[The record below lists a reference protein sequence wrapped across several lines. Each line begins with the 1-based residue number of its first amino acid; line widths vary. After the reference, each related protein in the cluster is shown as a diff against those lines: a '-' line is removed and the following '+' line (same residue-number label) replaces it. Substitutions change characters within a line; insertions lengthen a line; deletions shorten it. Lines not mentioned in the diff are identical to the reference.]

1 MTWRHYIY
9 IASKQLQYECG
20 DAAVDSYQY
29 VHAGQN
35 HIGCA
40 GDLKEERGRVHQ
52 RGDGPSGKRWY
63 RDGVRWD
70 GVRKREGKRK
80 EEPNKCS
87 VGRNVPVEQQQQ
99 GQHRQIGGGDV
110 GVLLETHKDD
120 DDQCGWDDVVT
131 LQERKRRRKKRR
143 LQ

>member
-1 MTWRHYIY
+1 MLGILKKNEAGYIRGVMDH
-9 IASKQLQYECG
+9 LGRDDTEMVFDETG
-20 DAAVDSYQY
+20 
-29 VHAGQN
+29 
-35 HIGCA
+35 
-40 GDLKEERGRVHQ
+40 LEKE
-52 RGDGPSGKRWY
+52 KA
-63 RDGVRWD
+63 
-70 GVRKREGKRK
+70 K
-80 EEPNKCS
+80 EKKSHKCS